1 MRGSKLS
8 VIPLV
13 TEETSSGRG
22 KRFDAV
28 PIDAL
33 KDYRA
38 LTNRDLAEEQGAH
51 PNKGNS
57 TQRVIVSLG

>member
-38 LTNRDLAEEQGAH
+38 PTNRDLAEEQGTH
-51 PNKGNS
+51 PK
-57 TQRVIVSLG
+57 